1 MPDIKSDELKS
12 DNEIKINLNEGMDT
26 VRSILTKHPVATRL
40 SLSGTL
46 VVARDIAH
54 AKIKQVLDKT
64 GQLPD
69 QMKQYPVYQAGPA
82 KTPTGYASGSFG
94 PTTAGR
100 MDSQVEEFQK

>member
-1 MPDIKSDELKS
+1 MPEIKSDELKS
-12 DNEIKINLNEGMDT
+12 DNEIKINLNEGMDS

-69 QMKQYPVYQAGPA
+69 
-82 KTPTGYASGSFG
+82 
-94 PTTAGR
+94 
-100 MDSQVEEFQK
+100 